1 MSRVIVKLED
11 VYKVY
16 RIRSYEVHALKNVN
30 LEVREGELLIIMGP
44 SGSGKSTL
52 LNIIGTLDRPT
63 GGRVI
68 LDGVDIM
75 QLSEDELSY
84 IRCKKVGFVFQ
95 FFNLINN
102 FTALENVMLP
112 LVLSGDYTL
121 KEAKEKA
128 IELLRLVGLERFMNN
143 RPSQMSG
150 GQQQRVA
157 IARALANDPSI
168 VLMDEPTGNVDVEA
182 ATKIL
187 SLINWLNKTYGHTF
201 LVVTHNPDIAAI
213 GTRVLYIRDG
223 ILYKE
228 PPKSAFSRVK
238 LLEESAD
245 EVRNAYLRMLMV
257 ELTSLKRRV
266 LTGKIDY
273 KEARD
278 MLKRLEK
285 KARDLG
291 VVV

>member
-1 MSRVIVKLED
+1 MSRIVVKLEN
-11 VYKVY
+11 VSKIY

-30 LEVREGELLIIMGP
+30 LEVRKGELLVIMGP

-52 LNIIGTLDRPT
+52 LNIIGTLDKPT
-63 GGRVI
+63 KGGVI
-68 LDGVDIM
+68 LDGVNIM
-75 QLSEDELSY
+75 QLSEDELAY

-112 LVLSGDYTL
+112 LVLSGDYTV

-128 IELLRLVGLERFMNN
+128 LELLRLVGLEKFINN

-187 SLINWLNKTYGHTF
+187 SLVNWLNKTYGHTF
-201 LVVTHNPDIAAI
+201 LIVTHNPDVANI

-223 ILYKE
+223 MLYEK
-228 PPKSAFSRVK
+228 PPKSAFSRIK
-238 LLEESAD
+238 LLED
-245 EVRNAYLRMLMV
+245 NIEVRNAYLRILIV
-257 ELTSLKRRV
+257 ELNSLKRKI
-266 LTGKIDY
+266 LLGKVDY
-273 KEARD
+273 EEALD
-278 MLKRLEK
+278 MLGRLEK

-291 VVV
+291 VSI

>member
-1 MSRVIVKLED
+1 MSRIVVKLEN
-11 VYKVY
+11 VSKIY

-30 LEVREGELLIIMGP
+30 LEVRKGELLVIMGP

-52 LNIIGTLDRPT
+52 LNIIGTLDKPT
-63 GGRVI
+63 KGGVI
-68 LDGVDIM
+68 LDGVNIM
-75 QLSEDELSY
+75 QLSEDELAY
-84 IRCKKVGFVFQ
+84 IRCKKVGFEFQ

-112 LVLSGDYTL
+112 LVLSGDYTV

-128 IELLRLVGLERFMNN
+128 LELLRLVGLEKFINN

-187 SLINWLNKTYGHTF
+187 SLVNWLNKTYGHTF
-201 LVVTHNPDIAAI
+201 LIVTHNPDVANI

-223 ILYKE
+223 MLYEK
-228 PPKSAFSRVK
+228 PPKSAFSRIK
-238 LLEESAD
+238 LLED
-245 EVRNAYLRMLMV
+245 NIEVRNAYLRILIV
-257 ELTSLKRRV
+257 ELNSLKRKI
-266 LTGKIDY
+266 LLGKVDY
-273 KEARD
+273 EEALD
-278 MLKRLEK
+278 MLGRLEK

-291 VVV
+291 VSI

>member
-1 MSRVIVKLED
+1 MSRVVVKLEG
-11 VYKVY
+11 VSKVY
-16 RIRSYEVHALKNVN
+16 RIKSYEVHALKNVN
-30 LEVREGELLIIMGP
+30 LEVREGELLVIMGP

-63 GGRVI
+63 KGGVI
-68 LDGVDIM
+68 LDGVNTI
-75 QLSEDELSY
+75 QLNEDELAY

-112 LVLSGDYTL
+112 LVLSGDYTV
-121 KEAKEKA
+121 KEAREKA
-128 IELLRLVGLERFMNN
+128 LELLRLVGLEKFINN

-187 SLINWLNKTYGHTF
+187 SLVNWLNKTYGHTF
-201 LVVTHNPDIAAI
+201 LIVTHNPDVAAI
-213 GTRVLYIRDG
+213 GTRVLYIRNG
-223 ILYKE
+223 VLYE
-228 PPKSAFSRVK
+228 RPPESAFSRIK
-238 LLEESAD
+238 LLEGSA
-245 EVRNAYLRMLMV
+245 EVRSAYLRMLMI
-257 ELTSLKRRV
+257 ELTSLRRKI
-266 LTGKIDY
+266 LSGKVDY
-273 KEARD
+273 EEARN
-278 MLKRLEK
+278 MLGRLERRAK
-285 KARDLG
+285 DLG
-291 VVV
+291 VNT